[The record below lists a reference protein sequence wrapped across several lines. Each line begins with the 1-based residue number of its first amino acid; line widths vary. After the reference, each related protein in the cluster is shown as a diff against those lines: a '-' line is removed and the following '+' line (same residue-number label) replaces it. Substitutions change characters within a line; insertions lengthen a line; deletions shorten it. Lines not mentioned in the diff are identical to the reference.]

1 MKGFLAAGHLHSMR
15 ETEQQVRDKGAELAR
30 VVATH
35 RQALLRYA
43 LRRLDDHSA
52 AEDLVAETFVVL
64 WRRFDELPPRDQ
76 ELFWLYGIAGRV
88 LSNTLRGRQR
98 LLRLEMRL
106 AFEREY
112 AQDAPRYSEEDIKQL
127 MEALAELRPEEREL
141 LQLTYWEDLSYREIG
156 LVLGCSEKAAGIRI
170 SRARQH
176 LRQLLNETS
185 STASITPLPNQETL

>member
-1 MKGFLAAGHLHSMR
+1 MR
-15 ETEQQVRDKGAELAR
+15 GIEQRVRVRNAELAR

-43 LRRLDDHSA
+43 LRRLDDHDT
-52 AEDLVAETFVVL
+52 AEDLVAETFVVA
-64 WRRFDELPPRDQ
+64 WRRLAEIPPRDQ

-98 LLRLEMRL
+98 SLRLEMRL
-106 AFEREY
+106 ALEREN
-112 AQDAPRYSEEDIKQL
+112 AKDTPRYDEDDIKQL
-127 MEALAELRPEEREL
+127 MESLAKLRPEEREL
-141 LQLTYWEDLSYREIG
+141 LQLIYWEHLSYRETG

-176 LRQLLNETS
+176 LRELLNDTK
-185 STASITPLPNQETL
+185 STATITPLPKQETL

>member
-1 MKGFLAAGHLHSMR
+1 MR
-15 ETEQQVRDKGAELAR
+15 ATGQQIRDRDAELAR

-43 LRRLDDHSA
+43 LRRLDDHSG
-52 AEDLVAETFVVL
+52 AEDLVAETFVVA
-64 WRRFDELPPRDQ
+64 WRRFDEIPPRDQ

-88 LSNTLRGRQR
+88 LANALRGRQR
-98 LLRLEMRL
+98 SMRLEMRL
-106 AFEREY
+106 AFERERDHDT
-112 AQDAPRYSEEDIKQL
+112 QRYSEEDIKQL
-127 MEALAELRPEEREL
+127 MDALGQLGPEEREL
-141 LQLTYWEDLSYREIG
+141 LQLTYWERLSYREIG

-185 STASITPLPNQETL
+185 STASITPLPKQETL

>member
-1 MKGFLAAGHLHSMR
+1 MR
-15 ETEQQVRDKGAELAR
+15 ATGQQVRDKNAELAR

-43 LRRLDDHSA
+43 LRRLDDHGA
-52 AEDLVAETFVVL
+52 VQDLVAETFVVV
-64 WRRFDELPPRDQ
+64 WRRFDEIPPRDQ

-98 LLRLEMRL
+98 SLRVEMRL
-106 AFEREY
+106 ALEREHI
-112 AQDAPRYSEEDIKQL
+112 QDAPRYGEEDIRQL
-127 MEALAELRPEEREL
+127 MEALAELGPEEREL
-141 LQLTYWEDLSYREIG
+141 LQLTYWERLSYREIG

-176 LRQLLNETS
+176 LRQLLNETNS
-185 STASITPLPNQETL
+185 PASITPLPKQETL

>member
-1 MKGFLAAGHLHSMR
+1 MR
-15 ETEQQVRDKGAELAR
+15 ATEQQVRDKDAELAR

-35 RQALLRYA
+35 RHALLRFA

-52 AEDLVAETFVVL
+52 AEDLVAETLGVA
-64 WRRFDELPPRDQ
+64 WRRFDEIPPRDQ

-88 LSNTLRGRQR
+88 LSNALRGRQR
-98 LLRLEMRL
+98 SLRLEMRL
-106 AFEREY
+106 AFEREH
-112 AQDAPRYSEEDIKQL
+112 AQEMQRYSEEDIRQL

-141 LQLTYWEDLSYREIG
+141 LQLTYWERLSYREIG

-176 LRQLLNETS
+176 LRQLLNEPS
-185 STASITPLPNQETL
+185 STASITPLSNQETL